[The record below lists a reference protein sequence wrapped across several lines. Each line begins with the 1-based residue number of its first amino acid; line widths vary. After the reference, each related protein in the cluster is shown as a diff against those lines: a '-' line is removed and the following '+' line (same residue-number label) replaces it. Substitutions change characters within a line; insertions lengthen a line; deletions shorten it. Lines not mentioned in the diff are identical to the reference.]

1 MTNALTCIIVDDNY
15 LDRLAIEIE
24 LKNLDNIKS
33 LGSFANAMEALETIR
48 NYKPDILF
56 LDVDMPDVNGL
67 QLFRNINSYTPI
79 CVIISSY
86 PEYAV
91 EGFEL
96 KVFDYILKPLT
107 TERFDVAMKRLF
119 DFIQIREKAM
129 AYTTL
134 FENEKVVFKEG
145 HNVIYLN
152 IHEIIYL
159 EAFGDYTKVV
169 TGLKSYLTLAT
180 LTSFLEEL
188 PSDKFTRIHRS
199 YAIARERIKLI
210 CNTSVGIGD
219 VNLPI
224 GKTYRSLLSQIK
236 P

>member
-1 MTNALTCIIVDDNY
+1 
-15 LDRLAIEIE
+15 
-24 LKNLDNIKS
+24 
-33 LGSFANAMEALETIR
+33 MESLETIR

-67 QLFRNINSYTPI
+67 QLLRNISSYAPVCI
-79 CVIISSY
+79 IISSY

-107 TERFDVAMKRLF
+107 TERFDAAMKRLF
-119 DFIQIREKAM
+119 DFILIREKAM

-134 FENEKVVFKEG
+134 IENEKVVFKEG

-169 TGLKSYLTLAT
+169 TGPKSYLTLAT
-180 LTSFLEEL
+180 LTGFLEEL

-210 CNTSVGIGD
+210 GNTSVGIGD